1 MKPEKPLTDIAICRL
16 LNIPQMTFKEWKKKN
31 KDDWRYVVYQFFK
44 NMSEDEIRSILNRIG
59 DVKENLEA
67 HIKKNFPNYSELDS
81 YFLGIIGQVMYNE
94 SEDFGSLYDRLTAL
108 QLDAALLYICQKQAE
123 IEDKYI
129 NVYKRTSS
137 PIVNDLRTEI
147 IKYLQLK

>member
-1 MKPEKPLTDIAICRL
+1 
-16 LNIPQMTFKEWKKKN
+16 
-31 KDDWRYVVYQFFK
+31 
-44 NMSEDEIRSILNRIG
+44 
-59 DVKENLEA
+59 
-67 HIKKNFPNYSELDS
+67 
-81 YFLGIIGQVMYNE
+81 MYNE

-137 PIVNDLRTEI
+137 PIVNELRTEI

>member
-44 NMSEDEIRSILNRIG
+44 NMSEDEIRSILNKIG

-94 SEDFGSLYDRLTAL
+94 SEDFGSLYDRLTTL

>member
-123 IEDKYI
+123 IEYKYI

-137 PIVNDLRTEI
+137 PIVNELRTEI

>member
-44 NMSEDEIRSILNRIG
+44 NMSEDEIRSILNKIG

-67 HIKKNFPNYSELDS
+67 HIKKNFRNYSELDS

-94 SEDFGSLYDRLTAL
+94 SEDFGSLYDRLTTL